1 MKLALAQIDL
11 RLGDLEGARARI
23 ADQARLAAAQGADLL
38 CTPAPLF
45 AGMQPTALVGYPN
58 YEHALLR
65 CLRDLA
71 RETAHA
77 GAALLV
83 PAVVPLEGF
92 PLMEA
97 FLLRE
102 GRCIPLRAM
111 AMARSGRMDASAW
124 EPPVFDVAGTR
135 VAAVFDAAPDAR
147 RIPRG
152 CDVAVLFQTS
162 GFCASDGA
170 THGAAGVADGHFAD
184 EAVRAGSWLAYMA
197 PVGAFDET
205 VFAGASFVMDDA
217 GSVVAAAPAFEEDL
231 LVCEV
236 RRGTASHALDA
247 RDLPRYERDEWLW
260 EALRLYVRD
269 TVEARGRSCAVLPLE
284 GDLPSSLLAAL
295 AVDAL
300 GSRNVVGVLC
310 ARSDVF
316 TPRQEELERRRVER
330 VRELASNLNMRLV
343 ERDQGDASR
352 RMDRDVPSR
361 DGAGLR
367 AGIDALCVADV
378 AHGLDAC
385 ILSPLTKT
393 DAALAPGAAL
403 VSGAALA
410 DAAPFGDIYL
420 TALEFL
426 ARHRNALAPA
436 LPAGLVSL
444 AAVEERLSSILA
456 AAVAS
461 RPADAAWTGR
471 MAALLAGLEPAQ
483 VDGAL
488 EAHVDRDRPFEEVPL
503 SARSPEAAA
512 VLLMLVR
519 RGEARRRSLP
529 PAPMVSARPFAERAW
544 PASLAWSD
552 LGRDGE
558 EPERLAD
565 LVEEESHRIEE
576 LGAEH
581 GQRVRGEI
589 RGLLGSLLG
598 LTPEQ
603 QAELASEE
611 GQRRMRESAE
621 RFESQLRQALSSG
634 DDAGEEP
641 EEPFAGQ
648 GHPTALPGRFP
659 FFSQN

>member
-1 MKLALAQIDL
+1 M
-11 RLGDLEGARARI
+11 
-23 ADQARLAAAQGADLL
+23 
-38 CTPAPLF
+38 
-45 AGMQPTALVGYPN
+45 
-58 YEHALLR
+58 
-65 CLRDLA
+65 
-71 RETAHA
+71 
-77 GAALLV
+77 
-83 PAVVPLEGF
+83 
-92 PLMEA
+92 
-97 FLLRE
+97 
-102 GRCIPLRAM
+102 
-111 AMARSGRMDASAW
+111 
-124 EPPVFDVAGTR
+124 
-135 VAAVFDAAPDAR
+135 
-147 RIPRG
+147 
-152 CDVAVLFQTS
+152 
-162 GFCASDGA
+162 
-170 THGAAGVADGHFAD
+170 
-184 EAVRAGSWLAYMA
+184 
-197 PVGAFDET
+197 
-205 VFAGASFVMDDA
+205 
-217 GSVVAAAPAFEEDL
+217 
-231 LVCEV
+231 
-236 RRGTASHALDA
+236 
-247 RDLPRYERDEWLW
+247 
-260 EALRLYVRD
+260 
-269 TVEARGRSCAVLPLE
+269 
-284 GDLPSSLLAAL
+284 
-295 AVDAL
+295 
-300 GSRNVVGVLC
+300 
-310 ARSDVF
+310 
-316 TPRQEELERRRVER
+316 
-330 VRELASNLNMRLV
+330 
-343 ERDQGDASR
+343 
-352 RMDRDVPSR
+352 
-361 DGAGLR
+361 
-367 AGIDALCVADV
+367 
-378 AHGLDAC
+378 
-385 ILSPLTKT
+385 
-393 DAALAPGAAL
+393 
-403 VSGAALA
+403 SGAALA

-589 RGLLGSLLG
+589 LGLLGSLLG